1 MSDYANARFKNH
13 SLFKYVVPKLAR
25 EYQPPSDPFTE
36 QGTKLILSKN
46 KTMLKSLENRS
57 RIIAESSIRPKVYD
71 KVADR

>member
-1 MSDYANARFKNH
+1 MSDYANARFKSN
-13 SLFKYVVPKLAR
+13 SCCKYVVPKLAR